1 MGSNLDKLH
10 LPGESIGIIGGGQLG
25 QMMAASA
32 KEKGFK
38 VLVLDP
44 TPNCSAAQVADEQ
57 IVAEYSDLPALIKL
71 AQRVDVLTYEFENV
85 DAEAI
90 AIVKKYTDV
99 PQGTKALVVTQ
110 NRIRE
115 KDFLSENG
123 FPVVKHHIVK
133 SMDEFRRSID
143 EIGLPAILKTV
154 EGGYDGKGQIRIE
167 DQSYS
172 EDDIQELLNTGIC
185 ILEQQIDL
193 FKEVSVVISGNQK
206 GEHSVFPVIENEHH
220 NNILHISNCPA
231 MIKHE
236 TQAKCLQVARE
247 IAKELNLVGTMCI
260 EFFISTDH
268 EVFVNEI
275 APRPHNSGHLTIE
288 SCNVSQFDT
297 HILGICNWPMP
308 KVKLFNS
315 AIMVNLLGQ
324 HIYRAKK
331 KIQDHVE
338 WYFHDYGKD
347 VAKPNRKM
355 GHITILTDDIEATK
369 DEIHNDP
376 IWKRK

>member
-71 AQRVDVLTYEFENV
+71 AKQVDVLTYEFENV

-90 AIVKKYTDV
+90 ATVKQYTDV
-99 PQGTKALVVTQ
+99 PQGTSALVVTQ

-115 KDFLSENG
+115 KNFLSEHG
-123 FPVVKHHIVK
+123 FPVVEHHIIQSK
-133 SMDEFRRSID
+133 AEFKTSL
-143 EIGLPAILKTV
+143 EKIGMPAILKTV
-154 EGGYDGKGQIRIE
+154 EGGYDGKGQLRIE
-167 DQSYS
+167 DENYS
-172 EDDIQELLNTGIC
+172 KDFADELLESGIC
-185 ILEQQIDL
+185 ILEKQIDL
-193 FKEVSVVISGNQK
+193 YKEVSVVISGNK
-206 GEHSVFPVIENEHH
+206 NGEQSIFPVIENEHER
-220 NNILHISNCPA
+220 NILHISNCPA
-231 MIKHE
+231 MIKPE
-236 TQAKCLQVARE
+236 TEAKCLEVAE
-247 IAKELNLVGTMCI
+247 QIANELHLVGTMCI

-297 HILGICNWPMP
+297 HILGVCNWPMP
-308 KVKLFNS
+308 KVKLFSS
-315 AIMVNLLGQ
+315 ALMVNLLGQ

-338 WYFHDYGKD
+338 WYFHDYGKGL
-347 VAKPNRKM
+347 AKPDRKM
-355 GHITILTDDIEATK
+355 GHITILTDEIEATK
-369 DEIHNDP
+369 EAIDKDP
-376 IWKRK
+376 IWRKE